1 MLVFITTQKVLEA
14 SKVLKASGKTLEAR
28 QKCLR
33 TTEKLFEARERVLE
47 ASEGMLEA
55 REKVLEA
62 RENMLEDNRKAV
74 QVKREGT
81 QSKGKH
87 ARDNERDI
95 SSPLDRCSHTAIRPR
110 ASSSRFSTLGSL

>member
-14 SKVLKASGKTLEAR
+14 SK
-28 QKCLR
+28 
-33 TTEKLFEARERVLE
+33 
-47 ASEGMLEA
+47 MLEA

-95 SSPLDRCSHTAIRPR
+95 SSSLDRCSHTAI
-110 ASSSRFSTLGSL
+110 

>member
-14 SKVLKASGKTLEAR
+14 S
-28 QKCLR
+28 
-33 TTEKLFEARERVLE
+33 
-47 ASEGMLEA
+47 EGM
-55 REKVLEA
+55 LEA
-62 RENMLEDNRKAV
+62 RENMLEDNRKGV

-95 SSPLDRCSHTAIRPR
+95 SSPLDRCSHTAIRP
-110 ASSSRFSTLGSL
+110 